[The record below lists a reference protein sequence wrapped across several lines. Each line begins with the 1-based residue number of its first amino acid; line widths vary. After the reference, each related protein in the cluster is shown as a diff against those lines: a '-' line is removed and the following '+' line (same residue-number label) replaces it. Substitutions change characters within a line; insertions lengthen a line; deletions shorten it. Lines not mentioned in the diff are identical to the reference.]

1 LTTALGGIT
10 LNPNYEI
17 LEQIYRLDID
27 AGAATMDWRNA
38 QKELNELAKRT
49 KASEDLINKTKTDMA
64 FLEGELRRQYKRADE
79 LDERKNERSAK
90 LFSARNDDE
99 HRALKREVDN
109 LDRDLRDSS
118 RRTEET
124 EARIEQLKAI
134 LIKAENDLK
143 DSLSATADE
152 RQKAHDAEARS
163 SGRLSEIGGVRETYL
178 ARVDDRISQH
188 YLRISKLTRN
198 PNGPVTRVVSS
209 ACGNCHLSLSP
220 QLLNNMARGKDIEFC
235 PSCNHIL
242 LPHNQG

>member
-1 LTTALGGIT
+1 MT

-79 LDERKNERSAK
+79 LDERKSERSGK
-90 LFSARNDDE
+90 LFSAKNDEE

-109 LDRDLRDSS
+109 LDRDLRDAS

-134 LIKAENDLK
+134 LIKAESELK
-143 DSLSATADE
+143 DSMSATADE
-152 RQKAHDAEARS
+152 RQKAQDAEARS
-163 SGRLSEIGGVRETYL
+163 SGRLDEIGGVRQTYL
-178 ARVDDRISQH
+178 TRLDDRISQH
-188 YLRISKLTRN
+188 YARIAKLTRN
-198 PNGPVTRVVSS
+198 PNGPVTRVVGG

-242 LPHNQG
+242 LPNNPS

>member
-1 LTTALGGIT
+1 MLLPAFGRKT

-27 AGAATMDWRNA
+27 AGAATMDYRNA

-49 KASEDLINKTKTDMA
+49 KASEDLIHKTKTDMA
-64 FLEGELRRQYKRADE
+64 FLEGELRRQYKRVDE
-79 LDERKNERSAK
+79 LEERKTDRSAK

-109 LDRDLRDSS
+109 LDRDLRDSA

-134 LIKAENDLK
+134 LIKAEGELK

-152 RQKAHDAEARS
+152 RQKAEDAEARS
-163 SGRLSEIGGVRETYL
+163 SGRLSEIGSVRSTYL
-178 ARVDDRISQH
+178 SRLDDRIGQH
-188 YLRISKLTRN
+188 YSRISKLTRN
-198 PNGPVTRVVSS
+198 PNGPVTRVVGG

-242 LPHNQG
+242 LPHQG

>member
-1 LTTALGGIT
+1 

-27 AGAATMDWRNA
+27 AGTATMDWRNA
-38 QKELNELAKRT
+38 QKELSELAKRT

-90 LFSARNDDE
+90 LFSAKNDDE

-109 LDRDLRDSS
+109 LDRDLREFS

-124 EARIEQLKAI
+124 ESRIEQLKTT
-134 LIKAENDLK
+134 LIKAESDLK
-143 DSLSATADE
+143 ESLSATADE
-152 RQKAHDAEARS
+152 RKKAEDAESRS

-178 ARVDDRISQH
+178 ARLDDRLSQH
-188 YLRISKLTRN
+188 YSRIAKLTRN
-198 PNGPVTRVVSS
+198 PNGPVTRIVNS

-220 QLLNNMARGKDIEFC
+220 QLLNNMARGVDVELC

-242 LPHNQG
+242 LPQG

>member
-1 LTTALGGIT
+1 MLLPAFGRKT

-27 AGAATMDWRNA
+27 AGAATMDYRNA

-49 KASEDLINKTKTDMA
+49 KASEDLIHKTKTDMA
-64 FLEGELRRQYKRADE
+64 FLEGELRRQYKRVDE
-79 LDERKNERSAK
+79 LEERKTDRSAK

-109 LDRDLRDSS
+109 LDRDLRDSA

-124 EARIEQLKAI
+124 EVRIEQLKAI
-134 LIKAENDLK
+134 LIKAEGDLK

-152 RQKAHDAEARS
+152 RKKAEDAESRS
-163 SGRLSEIGGVRETYL
+163 SGRLNEIGSVRSTYL
-178 ARVDDRISQH
+178 SRLDDRIGQH
-188 YLRISKLTRN
+188 YSRISKLTRN
-198 PNGPVTRVVSS
+198 PNGPVTRVVGG

-242 LPHNQG
+242 LPNQG

>member
-1 LTTALGGIT
+1 MT
-10 LNPNYEI
+10 LNPNYEV

-79 LDERKNERSAK
+79 LDERKSERSGK
-90 LFSARNDDE
+90 LFSAKNDEE

-109 LDRDLRDSS
+109 LDRDLRDAS

-134 LIKAENDLK
+134 LIKAESELK
-143 DSLSATADE
+143 ESMSATADE
-152 RQKAHDAEARS
+152 RQKAKDAESRS
-163 SGRLSEIGGVRETYL
+163 SGRLDEIGGVRQTYL
-178 ARVDDRISQH
+178 TRLDDRISQH
-188 YLRISKLTRN
+188 YLRIAKLTRN
-198 PNGPVTRVVSS
+198 PNGPVTRVVGG

-220 QLLNNMARGKDIEFC
+220 QLLNTMARGKDIEFC

-242 LPHNQG
+242 LPNNPA

>member
-1 LTTALGGIT
+1 M
-10 LNPNYEI
+10 NPNYEI

-27 AGAATMDWRNA
+27 AGAATMDWCNA

-178 ARVDDRISQH
+178 ARVDDRIS
-188 YLRISKLTRN
+188 
-198 PNGPVTRVVSS
+198 
-209 ACGNCHLSLSP
+209 
-220 QLLNNMARGKDIEFC
+220 
-235 PSCNHIL
+235 
-242 LPHNQG
+242 

>member
-1 LTTALGGIT
+1 

-27 AGAATMDWRNA
+27 AGTATMDWRNA
-38 QKELNELAKRT
+38 QKELSELARRT
-49 KASEDLINKTKTDMA
+49 KASEDLISKTKTDMA
-64 FLEGELRRQYKRADE
+64 FLEGELRRQYKRTDE
-79 LDERKNERSAK
+79 LDERKGERSAK

-109 LDRDLRDSS
+109 LDRDLRDFA

-124 EARIEQLKAI
+124 ESRIEQLKAT
-134 LIKAENDLK
+134 LMKAETDLK
-143 DSLSATADE
+143 ESLAATADE
-152 RQKAHDAEARS
+152 RQKAEDAESRS

-178 ARVDDRISQH
+178 ARLDERLSQH
-188 YLRISKLTRN
+188 YLRIAKLTRN
-198 PNGPVTRVVSS
+198 PNGPVTRVVHS

-220 QLLNNMARGKDIEFC
+220 QLLNNMARGADVELC

-242 LPHNQG
+242 LPQG